1 MQLVPRDEWGAK
13 KPRGITKLT
22 RVKGMAVHYSSA
34 LRERKEDHSLCDEV
48 VRSIQLS
55 HMSPSVSDPTKPWAD
70 IAYNFLVCWHGWTFE
85 GRGWGVRSAANG
97 TNYGN
102 DNYFA
107 VCFLGGDEANRDDV
121 TDAGRRAIWEVIQEC
136 GRRYTNNAVVGHRD
150 LKATTCPGE
159 ELYTWIKAGCPVNI
173 PPPPGGNILNTNAPF
188 VTVMMHE
195 AWGTGY
201 IQVGAD
207 GGCFHFGVPEF
218 IDRGWSLGGTPLNS
232 PIVDAVPTPSGRGY
246 KLIAEDGG
254 DFNFGDAVHLGRGNY
269 SA

>member
-1 MQLVPRDEWGAK
+1 MQFVSRAEWGAK
-13 KPRGITKLT
+13 KPRSITKLDSGV
-22 RVKGMAVHYSSA
+22 RGMAVHYSSA
-34 LRERKEDHSLCDEV
+34 AAERKEDHTQCDDI
-48 VRSIQLS
+48 VRQIQNYHVNS
-55 HMSPSVSDPTKPWAD
+55 NGWAD
-70 IAYNFLVCWHGWTFE
+70 IAYNFLVCWHGWVFE

-97 TNYGN
+97 TDYGN
-102 DNYFA
+102 GHWFA
-107 VCFLGGDEANRDDV
+107 VCFLGSDVDNRDDV

-136 GRRYTNNAVVGHRD
+136 KRRYNVEQTVCHSD
-150 LKATTCPGE
+150 LKPTSCPGN
-159 ELYTWIKAGCPVNI
+159 ELRNWVKTGCPINI
-173 PPPPGGNILNTNAPF
+173 PPPPGGNILMANAPF

-207 GGCFHFGVPEF
+207 GGCFHWGVPDF

-254 DFNFGDAVHLGRGNY
+254 DFNFGDAVHLGRAEY
-269 SA
+269 RA